1 MADTI
6 TFRGAIVRHFDVRQS
21 PKGEGMWVNIHMSAD
36 FTDTLREAMDWE
48 DLPDSYRDADLSG
61 DLAGVEM
68 FLKPN
73 GRELDRYALKLN
85 IRSVDSFKVVSLK
98 QGDDKEDERELR
110 FTITT
115 NAEKAHVFLGSWVRY
130 IGRGK
135 GVLKVSYSQQGELG
149 EELIDKQQAL
159 DTMKDD

>member
-6 TFRGAIVRHFDVRQS
+6 TFRGATVRHFDVRQS

-48 DLPDSYRDADLSG
+48 DLPESYKDADLSG

-68 FLKPN
+68 YLKPN
-73 GRELDRYALKLN
+73 GKELDQYALKLY
-85 IRSVDSFKVVSLK
+85 IKTVDRFKVVSLK
-98 QGDDKEDERELR
+98 QSEDDPDERELR

-115 NAEKAHVFLGSWVRY
+115 NAKKAHVYLGSWVQY
-130 IGRGK
+130 IGTGK
-135 GVLKVSYSQQGELG
+135 GVLKVSYSAQGEL
-149 EELIDKQQAL
+149 EEQVIDKQQAL
-159 DTMKDD
+159 DTTKDD